1 MHVGGEVNFGI
12 DSADGVS
19 TGSNQLARYDAP
31 DSSTRWS
38 SNDPNILEIDSKTG
52 KARANQ
58 EGKVDISLNHHSNAA
73 SIVHVNKVQYGS
85 VDPQSSLVINTA
97 TGYANSRTIKVRVK
111 FFL

>member
-19 TGSNQLARYDAP
+19 TESNQLARYDAP
-31 DSSTRWS
+31 NSSTRWS

-52 KARANQ
+52 KARANL

-85 VDPQSSLVINTA
+85 VDP
-97 TGYANSRTIKVRVK
+97 
-111 FFL
+111 